1 MWHQTNSL
9 ISPSMVP
16 HEKKILKEVTICPF
30 LEVQQGVVTIC
41 QGPYFIG
48 VLTNNSQTGN
58 QSTDPEAG
66 VKKSHSGHKWC
77 PWCQTQR
84 QWACLWMWFYFLHLK
99 INQNKILFLPPS
111 LSSLASY
118 GLISLLPFSAKLQE
132 NGCLCLL
139 SPAPLLSLCLKPAR
153 FFPSQSTHTLFL
165 VRSPVASKLQCDI
178 SFPGQPCWWSLLFNE
193 LSLLGSQGATLSWDN
208 LLVAPLRLP
217 FSLQLLNT
225 MVSQSRSI
233 LKLFSV

>member
-1 MWHQTNSL
+1 MYLPIIPKQEIRVLT
-9 ISPSMVP
+9 
-16 HEKKILKEVTICPF
+16 LKQVWRKATLDIN
-30 LEVQQGVVTIC
+30 
-41 QGPYFIG
+41 G
-48 VLTNNSQTGN
+48 VLDAKHKDN
-58 QSTDPEAG
+58 
-66 VKKSHSGHKWC
+66 GHAYEC
-77 PWCQTQR
+77 NFTSSI
-84 QWACLWMWFYFLHLK
+84 L
-99 INQNKILFLPPS
+99 NQNKILFLPPS

-153 FFPSQSTHTLFL
+153 FCPSQSTHTLFL

-193 LSLLGSQGATLSWDN
+193 LSLLGSQGAMLSWDN

-225 MVSQSRSI
+225 RVSQSRSI